1 MCGADR
7 TGKPGFCLKKVI
19 PVQATSL
26 PKTGIVRDPRYLA
39 HATGRNHPES
49 ARRLE
54 TIYAMLDQAD
64 FADRW
69 VTIKPQPCTRQ
80 TLCLV
85 HSPEYVAKIA
95 ATTDTSMTSMAA
107 DTPLSAAS
115 YLTARL
121 AVGGLIQAVEQVL
134 SGRLTNAM
142 ALIRPPG
149 HHAEAG
155 RAMGF
160 CIFNNVAV
168 AARYARVNLNVQRVL
183 IVDWDVHHGNGT
195 QHAFERDPSVLFFS
209 IHQYPHYPGTG
220 LFTEAGSGPGE
231 GYTINLPLSRGYADA
246 EFVAIFNRLLLPV
259 AEEFGPQLV
268 LVSAGFDIHTKD
280 PLGAMR
286 VTPAGFAALTRIV
299 MDIAERCCNG
309 RLVLTLEG
317 GYHRGALQESVKA
330 VIEQLT
336 GKARC
341 QPQHLEKQA
350 RSGKVKRIVQRCT
363 GVHKRFWRCLS

>member
-1 MCGADR
+1 M
-7 TGKPGFCLKKVI
+7 K
-19 PVQATSL
+19 ATIL

-39 HATGRNHPES
+39 HATGNNHPEN
-49 ARRLE
+49 ARRLQA
-54 TIYAMLDQAD
+54 IFSMLDQED
-64 FADRW
+64 FADRCL
-69 VTIKPQPCTRQ
+69 TITPQPCSRQ
-80 TLCLV
+80 TLSLI
-85 HSPEYVAKIA
+85 HAPEYVAKIA
-95 ATTDTSMTSMAA
+95 ATADFPHASMAG
-107 DTPLSAAS
+107 DTPVSASS
-115 YLTARL
+115 YLAARL

-142 ALIRPPG
+142 ALVRPPG

-160 CIFNNVAV
+160 CLFNNVAV
-168 AARYARVNLNVQRVL
+168 AAQYARSILNLQRVL

-209 IHQYPHYPGTG
+209 THQYPHYPGTG

-231 GYTINLPLSRGYADA
+231 GYTINLPLSRGYGDA
-246 EFVAIFNRLLLPV
+246 EFVAIFNRLLRPV
-259 AEEFGPQLV
+259 AKAFCPQLV
-268 LVSAGFDIHTKD
+268 LVSAGFDIHTQD

-286 VTPAGFAALTRIV
+286 VTPPGFAAMTRIV
-299 MDIAERCCNG
+299 MDIAEQCCNG

-317 GYHRGALQESVKA
+317 GYHRVALKESIKA
-330 VIEQLT
+330 VVEQLT
-336 GKARC
+336 GKTRC
-341 QPQHLEKQA
+341 QPQNFEKHA